1 MAADRRKIFIENKL
15 NFLKGQSSKMKH
27 FAAKSFASLASTE
40 VSVKDRNEVVEQSK
54 ILCEDYIYNRLANML
69 HLQQERFAFY
79 HKDGFVFFSLI

>member
-1 MAADRRKIFIENKL
+1 
-15 NFLKGQSSKMKH
+15 MKH

-69 HLQQERFAFY
+69 HLQQERFVFSY
-79 HKDGFVFFSLI
+79 KDGFDFFFFDII